1 MKSILI
7 SLTFC
12 IQSVA
17 FAQTFT
23 EKINKELSFE
33 KKGDNTLMVANINGS
48 IKVTG
53 YDGDK
58 VLIEVTRTVKAK
70 TEERLEKGKS
80 EIQLGIMDLADTL
93 ILFTEGLCNRF
104 GRVGKNGNWNHTSKG
119 WGYQWNQD
127 QKGCKEVYDYTLDF
141 VMRVPRTV
149 NLIISTVNNGDL
161 DVQNML
167 GSVKTNNVN
176 GSIRLEGMQR
186 ETFAHTINGN
196 VDITYTKN
204 PEKPCR
210 YYTLNGDIN
219 AWFQKDLAANLSFES
234 FNGDFFTNVARL
246 ESLPVEVE
254 KKQTDKGIKYKVN
267 GNRYKIGNGGVQL
280 DFETFNGN
288 VYLKEKTN

>member
-1 MKSILI
+1 
-7 SLTFC
+7 
-12 IQSVA
+12 
-17 FAQTFT
+17 
-23 EKINKELSFE
+23 
-33 KKGDNTLMVANINGS
+33 MVANINGS

-58 VLIEVTRTVKAK
+58 VLVEVARTIKAK

-80 EIQLGIMDLADTL
+80 EIQLGVMDLADTL
-93 ILFTEGLCNRF
+93 ILFTEGLCSRF
-104 GRVGKNGNWNHTSKG
+104 GRAGKNGNWNHSSKG

-127 QKGCKEVYDYTLDF
+127 QKGCREVYDHTLDY
-141 VMRVPRTV
+141 VIRVPRTV
-149 NLIISTVNNGDL
+149 NLIISTVNNGDI

-176 GSIRLEGMQR
+176 GSIRLEGVQR

-196 VDITYTKN
+196 VDITYAKN

-219 AWFQKDLAANLSFES
+219 TWFQKGLAADLSFES

-254 KKQTDKGIKYKVN
+254 KKQTEKGIKYKVN
-267 GNRYKIGNGGVQL
+267 GNRYKIGSGGVQL